1 MKDINKLKIV
11 IRSIISEQGRLS
23 RLKTSGMGT
32 NHPFT
37 VKSQKVS
44 LGTPGKYNPEEKE
57 NSGEKLKVQVSK
69 AFLKKPN

>member
-44 LGTPGKYNPEEKE
+44 LGTPGKYNPEEKV
-57 NSGEKLKVQVSK
+57 KVQVSK